1 MDVGNED
8 EKDPFLNHLATCAL
22 KQSVVG
28 IIFNFSSQTPKRNSI
43 NKDNVTF
50 LKKSRLKSK
59 TSILLRKKWIAS
71 CGNYAEIILS
81 FL

>member
-50 LKKSRLKSK
+50 LKIQIKQ
-59 TSILLRKKWIAS
+59 
-71 CGNYAEIILS
+71 
-81 FL
+81 